1 MVLAL
6 QPRPEHCSDKLS
18 IWVKNFQCE
27 VLMEFEIRIQ
37 KLRTLTTWAAGT
49 IVLGGFLIVAIQ
61 ILLA

>member
-1 MVLAL
+1 
-6 QPRPEHCSDKLS
+6 
-18 IWVKNFQCE
+18 
-27 VLMEFEIRIQ
+27 MEFEIRIQ